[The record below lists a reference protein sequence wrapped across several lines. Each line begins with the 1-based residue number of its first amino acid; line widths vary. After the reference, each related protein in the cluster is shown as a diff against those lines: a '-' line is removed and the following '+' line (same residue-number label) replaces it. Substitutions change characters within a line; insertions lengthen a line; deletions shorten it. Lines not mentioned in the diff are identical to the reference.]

1 MERHALMY
9 TSCGWFFDEISGIE
23 TVQVI
28 QYACRAIQLAKD
40 FWGEDVEASFLEA
53 ISKAKS
59 NLPEHGDGRQI
70 YEKWVRP
77 TTVTLEKVAAHYG
90 ISSLFKAHENPG
102 RIYCYTVDAEDYRNL
117 EAGSTRLAL
126 ARIHVLSEI
135 TWGSA
140 CFVLGALH
148 LGDHNVSCGV
158 RACEDRE
165 AYEAMAKRIADV
177 FSTGDIP
184 ETVRALDREFGSA
197 SYSVKSLFRDDQRMV
212 LRHIL
217 DSTLEEAETAFRQI
231 HEHHAALI
239 HFLGDLGVPLPKAM
253 ADVAEFALNGLL
265 RRELEAEPMDAERVN
280 NLLDQVRAAKVNLD
294 STTLEYA
301 LRKAIER
308 LLEQFAA
315 DPGNMELLDRV
326 EARTS
331 LAHSLPFE
339 VVLWKPQNIWFD
351 MRSTVFD
358 GFAQRAAAG
367 DGDAAAWVDRFQR
380 LGRSLMAQVD

>member
-1 MERHALMY
+1 
-9 TSCGWFFDEISGIE
+9 
-23 TVQVI
+23 
-28 QYACRAIQLAKD
+28 
-40 FWGEDVEASFLEA
+40 
-53 ISKAKS
+53 
-59 NLPEHGDGRQI
+59 
-70 YEKWVRP
+70 
-77 TTVTLEKVAAHYG
+77 
-90 ISSLFKAHENPG
+90 
-102 RIYCYTVDAEDYRNL
+102 
-117 EAGSTRLAL
+117 
-126 ARIHVLSEI
+126 
-135 TWGSA
+135 
-140 CFVLGALH
+140 

-158 RACEDRE
+158 RQCEDRE
-165 AYEAMAKRIADV
+165 AYEAVAKRIADV
-177 FSTGDIP
+177 FTTGDIP

-231 HEHHAALI
+231 HERHAALI
-239 HFLGDLGVPLPKAM
+239 HFLGVPLPKPM

-265 RRELEAEPMDAERVN
+265 RRELETEPMDAERVN
-280 NLLDQVRAAKVNLD
+280 NLLDQARAAKVNLD

-315 DPGNMELLDRV
+315 EPGNMELLDRI

-358 GFAQRAAAG
+358 GFAQRAAEG
-367 DGDAAAWVDRFQR
+367 DGDAAAWLDRFQR